1 VSLNEEQSQVVTS
14 FFSTDSGPLNV
25 LINEMAGTGKSF
37 LHFASSGLPDDC
49 VMVMA
54 AVAYSVFKCILDVVH
69 VLHAE
74 FPIFALVQKARRA
87 VRVRVCSRV
96 TGAAALLLS
105 SVHGMV
111 QAKVIRVVLE
121 LLGGAVA
128 AFCEPQTP
136 PVSLSTTG
144 PEGVIHQLRQHR
156 SCRSCAGARNAVTA
170 RLSSGSPKAAHARD
184 STHGRDSVALR
195 ANSALHTCVSSSG
208 VGQTACWRVRVRSPR
223 RGRHGC

>member
-1 VSLNEEQSQVVTS
+1 MSLNEGQSQVVTS

-136 PVSLSTTG
+136 PVS
-144 PEGVIHQLRQHR
+144 
-156 SCRSCAGARNAVTA
+156 C
-170 RLSSGSPKAAHARD
+170 
-184 STHGRDSVALR
+184 
-195 ANSALHTCVSSSG
+195 
-208 VGQTACWRVRVRSPR
+208 
-223 RGRHGC
+223 

>member
-1 VSLNEEQSQVVTS
+1 
-14 FFSTDSGPLNV
+14 
-25 LINEMAGTGKSF
+25 M
-37 LHFASSGLPDDC
+37 
-49 VMVMA
+49 
-54 AVAYSVFKCILDVVH
+54 
-69 VLHAE
+69 
-74 FPIFALVQKARRA
+74 RA
-87 VRVRVCSRV
+87 RVCSRA

-184 STHGRDSVALR
+184 STHGRDSVASR
-195 ANSALHTCVSSSG
+195 AHSALHTCVSSTVSALARPCAVSTTRSARLLTRRWHAGQRFLNLMHSFGSATSTSASRSRTVCRHACRCSRKLLDNASSWAHPVPLRPHHCAYVGRLLSSWLG
-208 VGQTACWRVRVRSPR
+208 VVRP
-223 RGRHGC
+223 